1 MRGEA
6 SRLRILRRTALIPV
20 LCLTL
25 ATPSRAESLT
35 TARNQL
41 IAGLVVVGVVITVLT
56 TLVILHHKHKPS
68 AITGCVRSGASG
80 MSLTDE
86 KDKRTYALSGNPV
99 GLKPG
104 DRVTLEGK
112 PNKTGEAFV
121 FEAQWVAKDFGACQS

>member
-6 SRLRILRRTALIPV
+6 SRLESLRRAVLIPV

-41 IAGLVVVGVVITVLT
+41 IAGIVVVGAAMAVFAI
-56 TLVILHHKHKPS
+56 LVIHHKHKPT
-68 AITGCVRSGASG
+68 AITGCVRPGANG

-104 DRVTLEGK
+104 DRMTLVGRPK
-112 PNKTGEAFV
+112 KSGEAPV
-121 FEAQWVAKDFGACQS
+121 FEAQRVVKDFGACQP